1 LPHILLITKEMP
13 MPRRKDQERID
24 EIFSTLQKS
33 LKTFTEEI
41 KGPLTS
47 WMKKQNME
55 TEEVMK
61 MLMEARS
68 KASELRF
75 VIENLEDVVRDG
87 KTLKNS
93 RFASNVVRKFLES
106 LRA

>member
-1 LPHILLITKEMP
+1 
-13 MPRRKDQERID
+13 MPRKKDHDKID

-33 LKTFTEEI
+33 LKTFTEEV
-41 KGPLTS
+41 KGPLTA
-47 WMKKQNME
+47 WTKKNDID
-55 TEEVMK
+55 TEEIMK

-75 VIENLEDVVRDG
+75 VVENLEDAVKDG

-93 RFASNVVRKFLES
+93 RFASRVVQKFLEK
-106 LRA
+106 

>member
-1 LPHILLITKEMP
+1 
-13 MPRRKDQERID
+13 MPRKKDNDKID

-33 LKTFTEEI
+33 LKTFTEEV
-41 KGPLTS
+41 KGPLTA
-47 WMKKQNME
+47 WTKKNNID
-55 TEEVMK
+55 TEELMK

-75 VIENLEDVVRDG
+75 VVENLEDKVKDG

-93 RFASNVVRKFLES
+93 RFANKVVRKFLDK
-106 LRA
+106 R